1 MDILRQINL
10 PKNRCGCA
18 RLIYWISCP
27 GYIKIKKI
35 DKKKN
40 NRIFVEFYI
49 KTCAERASI
58 SMLLNSTG
66 IIPLVYKNV
75 SNQCIS
81 QRNRSLCCM
90 DSKQLILPV
99 GCTSFHKIFTTK
111 TMKHNTTQPQIHHV
125 SSDRPCTYS
134 RTPSNQHDHLCHT
147 TPWKLLRRRQDLV
160 DPDSISQHCST
171 LR

>member
-1 MDILRQINL
+1 MASRRRRSNIFWRRGRDILDILRQINL

-66 IIPLVYKNV
+66 SIPLVYNNV

-99 GCTSFHKIFTTK
+99 GCTSFHKIFTTPQNK
-111 TMKHNTTQPQIHHV
+111 KHNTT
-125 SSDRPCTYS
+125 T
-134 RTPSNQHDHLCHT
+134 N
-147 TPWKLLRRRQDLV
+147 
-160 DPDSISQHCST
+160 
-171 LR
+171 